1 MIRAKLCATNELS
14 CASPT
19 SLQTTNQF
27 IMVTSVLDDIYGVR
41 SRDFL

>member
-1 MIRAKLCATNELS
+1 VIKAKLCATNELS

-27 IMVTSVLDDIYGVR
+27 VLDDTYGAR
-41 SRDFL
+41 SSDFL